1 MTLDFGAEMLLKVEL
16 SCQTEP
22 YQHFGT
28 SRSSFGAN
36 DSELKQLV
44 VSVLTTKMFHLLN
57 SRLSSSVET
66 SLNFVARSDI
76 FLLFLVPRTRKTLNS
91 VFVLLFSGQKSQL
104 SFLRMG
110 KIFFFLSFWR
120 GRLSVFPF
128 SPNLSPL
135 SFSVRTWV
143 ECGETFFARS
153 SIFLGH
159 SEVDVEFSLCFIC
172 SGPWWFPWWPL
183 N

>member
-44 VSVLTTKMFHLLN
+44 VSVLTTKIFHLLN
-57 SRLSSSVET
+57 SRLSSSGEM

-110 KIFFFLSFWR
+110 KIFFSFFLS
-120 GRLSVFPF
+120 
-128 SPNLSPL
+128 
-135 SFSVRTWV
+135 
-143 ECGETFFARS
+143 
-153 SIFLGH
+153 
-159 SEVDVEFSLCFIC
+159 DVVVSLCFL
-172 SGPWWFPWWPL
+172 SHPTSLLSHFL
-183 N
+183 SELE